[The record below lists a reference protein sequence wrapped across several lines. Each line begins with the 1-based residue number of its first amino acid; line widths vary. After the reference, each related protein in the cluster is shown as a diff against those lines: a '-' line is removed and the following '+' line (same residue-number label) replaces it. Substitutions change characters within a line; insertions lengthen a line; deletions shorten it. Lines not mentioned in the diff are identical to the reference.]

1 MVNIM
6 FTSAIESVH
15 RLNITKI
22 RGAATIN
29 PAAAPR
35 VKFLI
40 NCNILLL
47 F

>member
-6 FTSAIESVH
+6 FTSTIESVH
-15 RLNITKI
+15 RLNIIKA

-40 NCNILLL
+40 NCNMCLC